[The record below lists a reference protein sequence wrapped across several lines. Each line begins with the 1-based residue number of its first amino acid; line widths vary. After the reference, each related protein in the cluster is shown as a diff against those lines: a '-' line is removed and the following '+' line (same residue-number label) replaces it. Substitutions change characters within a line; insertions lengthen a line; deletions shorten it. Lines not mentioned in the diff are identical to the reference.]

1 MEINSMVLVYFVAGN
16 NVGLIEVL
24 EGFHLDKT
32 FSSIMGVHRFLFL
45 ELVRDTEGMSISCI
59 LLGEGFIKFS

>member
-1 MEINSMVLVYFVAGN
+1 MSIYFLVLDCFVAGN

-45 ELVRDTEGMSISCI
+45 EFVRDTEGMWNIICI
-59 LLGEGFIKFS
+59 FYGESFIKL

>member
-1 MEINSMVLVYFVAGN
+1 MSIYLLVLDYFVAGN
-16 NVGLIEVL
+16 NVALIEVL

-45 ELVRDTEGMSISCI
+45 EFVRDTEGMWNIICI
-59 LLGEGFIKFS
+59 VLGERLIKL

>member
-1 MEINSMVLVYFVAGN
+1 MSIYLLVLDYFVAGN
-16 NVGLIEVL
+16 NVALIEVL

-45 ELVRDTEGMSISCI
+45 EFVGDTEGMWNIICI
-59 LLGEGFIKFS
+59 FLGERLIKL